1 MWATIFVFDRR
12 FHFFVHFLYIRRK
25 VRLSIALVEENSVFI
40 LLINLAHLISILLLL
55 LSLQQSS
62 SQIQEDPVVWV
73 MLTFYSMSSV
83 FTVNE
88 NAFVIGLWWVR
99 FPFLSVIR
107 AFHTSFSEITH
118 KSQWWRIDES
128 CLLKRL
134 RIMTILANA
143 LILADKK

>member
-1 MWATIFVFDRR
+1 M
-12 FHFFVHFLYIRRK
+12 
-25 VRLSIALVEENSVFI
+25 RLSIALVEENSVFI

-88 NAFVIGLWWVR
+88 NAFVIGLW
-99 FPFLSVIR
+99 
-107 AFHTSFSEITH
+107 
-118 KSQWWRIDES
+118 
-128 CLLKRL
+128 
-134 RIMTILANA
+134 
-143 LILADKK
+143 